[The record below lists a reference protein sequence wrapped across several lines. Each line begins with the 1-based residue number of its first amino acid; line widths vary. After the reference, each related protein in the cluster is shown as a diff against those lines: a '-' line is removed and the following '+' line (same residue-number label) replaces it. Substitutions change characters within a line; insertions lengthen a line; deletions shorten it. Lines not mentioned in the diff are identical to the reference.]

1 MFTKTVNKTIWTVHK
16 AVTHSCLTILPQKNK
31 GYMVILP
38 TKLIKT
44 SLLALIIEKCGEH
57 INDLPC

>member
-31 GYMVILP
+31 GYGHF
-38 TKLIKT
+38 TY
-44 SLLALIIEKCGEH
+44 
-57 INDLPC
+57 